1 MTEVRLSFSV
11 SSDKLNT
18 FRFIVDHLLTLL
30 GVTRWRWEFG
40 DGAGREVVYGP
51 YPAGFTPPQ
60 VLKIAIP
67 IEAAERF
74 QKEFPDIDEFGRHIL

>member
-30 GVTRWRWEFG
+30 GVARWRWEFG
-40 DGAGREVVYGP
+40 DSAGREVVYGP
-51 YPAGFTPPQ
+51 YPAGFTPPE
-60 VLKIAIP
+60 VLKIDVP
-67 IEAAERF
+67 TSDAARRQAESLERL
-74 QKEFPDIDEFGRHIL
+74 RRLT